1 MKIFITNLESGFSTD
16 TLGKLFLPFGKIVSC
31 RMIADKISGTG
42 SMFGFVEMHIDKE
55 GVLAV
60 KMLNG
65 QMVAGRTIFMR
76 VIG

>member
-1 MKIFITNLESGFSTD
+1 MKIFITNLESSFSTE
-16 TLGKLFLPFGKIVSC
+16 TLGELFLPFGKIVSC
-31 RMIADKISGTG
+31 RMIADKIGGTG
-42 SMFGFVEMHIDKE
+42 SMFGFVEMYIDKE